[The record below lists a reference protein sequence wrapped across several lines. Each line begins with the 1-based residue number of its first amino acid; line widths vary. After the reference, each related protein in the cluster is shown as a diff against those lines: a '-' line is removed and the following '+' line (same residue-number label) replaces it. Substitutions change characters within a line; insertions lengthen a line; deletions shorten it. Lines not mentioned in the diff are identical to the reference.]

1 MPSDSLPIWLATEGA
16 VRRFFELLGF
26 VVENVAIGGRQIDL
40 VATRPDTLDLAPE
53 RWVIEV
59 TTERV
64 GAQKGAEDYQ
74 KLDLARRTA
83 YPGARTMIVTTA
95 GFTDDQKATLKSL
108 SVVPLTYS
116 ELESRQLNL
125 LLFAHQSLSG
135 LRAAPST
142 DIGYNATSFI
152 EPELCVRKGGTDGDR
167 ISAHKWMEDLLGN
180 PVATVCA
187 LLGNL
192 GSGKTSLLQR
202 LVEVGCQRFLESP
215 NDRVLPIFVPL
226 GRYKQHSGDLEQMLM
241 SEFRRTGQQSY
252 PAALVRHLIDQ
263 RRIILLLDGLDE
275 IHPLQNSEDVLETV
289 AGLLTSIGKEAAAVV
304 SCRRQFLET
313 TDAELAYF
321 GSYTASHLRSIQAGI
336 ARQLR
341 GWPSTYIAEV
351 VPFDRPRIDLY
362 LERRCHM
369 AATEVEDLFARFYG
383 FSEMAQTPVLLAMMA
398 TTVHEGSLDP
408 TKADPFPLLTL
419 YQAYTNRW
427 IERDVGRAL
436 LSKEQRRKLSIA
448 LAEHMLWKGRESEP
462 WAYLREVL
470 REEDAW
476 KGNPLPDEQVELDV
490 RTSGFLVRDLDNRY
504 RFIHR
509 SIMEYFAADAE
520 RVRLEHGDRPR
531 HFPTDGFRLFLVNL
545 LAHQWRATG
554 VCPVPHRSWDQGRG
568 ESVIEAQMSLLA
580 AASVLI
586 PDGALVDLS
595 EVHKVRTSTTMQ
607 WKGVRLRRLEWRHAG
622 GDLRFRG
629 CAFHDVEIVV
639 ENGSHPTFENCT
651 FAGTRLVFLESPSWS
666 VAGTAVHGPRLGLGL
681 PGQFWELSELADQQ
695 AEIVIAGRRWSASID
710 TLDLCAQAWQ
720 RVGRGKIAKD
730 NFARGTRATELSALL
745 DTMVREGLIEE
756 DTSRTGHQLEG
767 TQKFRSF
774 IGTLASDPIAAQA
787 TLDVFTVGK
796 RRSR

>member
-1 MPSDSLPIWLATEGA
+1 MSSDSLPIWLATEEA

-26 VVENVAIGGRQIDL
+26 VVENVAIAGRQIDL
-40 VATRPDTLDLAPE
+40 VATRPDTLDLLPE

-64 GAQKGAEDYQ
+64 GAQKGAADYQ

-83 YPGARTMIVTTA
+83 YPDARTMIITTA

-108 SVVPLTYS
+108 NVVPLTYA

-125 LLFAHQSLSG
+125 SLFANLALSG
-135 LRAAPST
+135 QRTEPSA

-152 EPELCVRKGGTDGDR
+152 EPELEVRKSDTKGSR
-167 ISAHKWMEDLLGN
+167 ISASEWMEDLLEN

-202 LVEVGCQRFLESP
+202 LVEVGSRRFLENP
-215 NDRVLPIFVPL
+215 NDRVLPVFVPL

-252 PAALVRHLIDQ
+252 PAALVRHLINH

-321 GSYTASHLRSIQAGI
+321 GSYTASHLKSIQVGI
-336 ARQLR
+336 ARKLR
-341 GWPSTYIAEV
+341 GLPSTYIAEV

-362 LERRCHM
+362 LERLCHM
-369 AATEVEDLFARFYG
+369 ASADVDALFSRFYG

-419 YQAYTNRW
+419 YQAYTDRW
-427 IERDVGRAL
+427 IERDVGRAR

-462 WAYLREVL
+462 WTYLRDVL
-470 REEDAW
+470 RVEEAW
-476 KGNPLPDEQVELDV
+476 KGNPLPDDQVELDI

-520 RVRLEHGDRPR
+520 RVRLERGDRPR

-545 LAHQWRATG
+545 LARQWHTTAAS
-554 VCPVPHRSWDQGRG
+554 PFPHRSWDQGRG
-568 ESVIEAQMSLLA
+568 EGVLEAQMSLLA
-580 AASVLI
+580 AASALI
-586 PDGALVDLS
+586 PDGSVVELS
-595 EVHKVRTSTTMQ
+595 GVQRVRTSTMMN
-607 WKGVRLRRLEWRHAG
+607 WKGVRFRKFEWRHAG
-622 GDLRFRG
+622 GELQFSG
-629 CAFHDVEIVV
+629 CSFHDIEIVV
-639 ENGSHPTFENCT
+639 ENGSRPTFDKCS
-651 FAGTRLVFLESPSWS
+651 FSGTRLTFLESPSWS
-666 VAGTAVHGPRLGLGL
+666 VPDTVILGPRLRLGL
-681 PGQFWELSELADQQ
+681 PNQYWELSELADQQ
-695 AEIVIAGRRWSASID
+695 VDIVISGKRWTTPVSS
-710 TLDLCAQAWQ
+710 LDLCAQAWQ
-720 RVGRGKIAKD
+720 RVASGKIAKD
-730 NFARGTRATELSALL
+730 NFARGTRASELSALL
-745 DTMVREGLIEE
+745 DALVREGLIAE
-756 DTSRTGHQLEG
+756 DTSRSGHQLEA
-767 TQKFRSF
+767 TQKFRAF
-774 IGTLASDPIAAQA
+774 IGMLASDPIAAQT
-787 TLDVFTVGK
+787 TLAVFSV
-796 RRSR
+796 RE